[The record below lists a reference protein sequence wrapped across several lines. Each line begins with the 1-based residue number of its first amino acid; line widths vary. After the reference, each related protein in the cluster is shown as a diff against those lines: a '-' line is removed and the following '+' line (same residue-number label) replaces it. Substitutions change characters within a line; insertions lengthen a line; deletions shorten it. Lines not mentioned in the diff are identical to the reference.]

1 MTTNVPN
8 KALLSLCLSSKF
20 SFTSSKLR
28 FLGLRKPKNSL
39 IIHILLWNKKFCIKQ
54 KKLLFGATFLFFY
67 IIFAILQTV
76 IFIIKSVV
84 MKSSYSFRI
93 FRWLSVT
100 ILGLLGFSACGDDD
114 PAETPSAY
122 GTPTANYIYRGTVT
136 DEEGNPIEGIDVVFH
151 GIVEGSMNARLVIKT
166 DKNGVFRTGWLNTSQ
181 TRVETIDFVDRDGE
195 ANGGDFE
202 SLTLEVKDLESKKI
216 SEGSGWYQGE
226 FEVQANVQLEK
237 KE

>member
-1 MTTNVPN
+1 
-8 KALLSLCLSSKF
+8 
-20 SFTSSKLR
+20 
-28 FLGLRKPKNSL
+28 
-39 IIHILLWNKKFCIKQ
+39 
-54 KKLLFGATFLFFY
+54 
-67 IIFAILQTV
+67 
-76 IFIIKSVV
+76 

-93 FRWLSVT
+93 LRWLFVT
-100 ILGLLGFSACGDDD
+100 ILGVLGFSACGGDDD
-114 PAETPSAY
+114 DGPSSTPSAY

-136 DEEGNPIEGIDVVFH
+136 DEEGNPIEGIDVKLNGV
-151 GIVEGSMNARLVIKT
+151 VMGSLNASLVIKT

-202 SLTLEVKDLESKKI
+202 SQTLEVKDLDSKKVT
-216 SEGSGWYQGE
+216 EGSGWYQGE

>member
-1 MTTNVPN
+1 ME
-8 KALLSLCLSSKF
+8 
-20 SFTSSKLR
+20 
-28 FLGLRKPKNSL
+28 LGNFE
-39 IIHILLWNKKFCIKQ
+39 FCIKQ
-54 KKLLFGATFLFFY
+54 EKKLLFGATFLFFY

-93 FRWLSVT
+93 LRWLFVT
-100 ILGLLGFSACGDDD
+100 ILGVLGFSACGDDD

-151 GIVEGSMNARLVIKT
+151 GIVESTMNASLVVKT
-166 DKNGVFRTGWLNTSQ
+166 YEDGTFRTGYLNTSR
-181 TRVETIDFVDRDGE
+181 TSVKTIDFVDRDGE

-216 SEGSGWYQGE
+216 SEGSGWYEGE
-226 FEVQANVQLEK
+226 FEVQVNVQLEK

>member
-1 MTTNVPN
+1 
-8 KALLSLCLSSKF
+8 
-20 SFTSSKLR
+20 
-28 FLGLRKPKNSL
+28 
-39 IIHILLWNKKFCIKQ
+39 
-54 KKLLFGATFLFFY
+54 
-67 IIFAILQTV
+67 
-76 IFIIKSVV
+76 

-93 FRWLSVT
+93 FRWLSVA
-100 ILGLLGFSACGDDD
+100 ILGLLGFSACGGDDD
-114 PAETPSAY
+114 DGPSSTPSAY

-136 DEEGNPIEGIDVVFH
+136 DEEGNPIEGIDVKLNGV
-151 GIVEGSMNARLVIKT
+151 VMGSLNASLVIKT

-202 SLTLEVKDLESKKI
+202 SQTLEVKDLDSKKVT
-216 SEGSGWYQGE
+216 EGSGWYQGE

>member
-1 MTTNVPN
+1 
-8 KALLSLCLSSKF
+8 
-20 SFTSSKLR
+20 
-28 FLGLRKPKNSL
+28 
-39 IIHILLWNKKFCIKQ
+39 
-54 KKLLFGATFLFFY
+54 
-67 IIFAILQTV
+67 
-76 IFIIKSVV
+76 

-100 ILGLLGFSACGDDD
+100 ILGLLGFSACGGDDD
-114 PAETPSAY
+114 DGPSSTPSAY

-136 DEEGNPIEGIDVVFH
+136 DEEGNPIEGIDVKLNGV
-151 GIVEGSMNARLVIKT
+151 VMGSLNASLVIKT
-166 DKNGVFRTGWLNTSQ
+166 DKNGVFRTGYLNTSQ

-202 SLTLEVKDLESKKI
+202 SLTLEVKDLESKKV
-216 SEGSGWYQGE
+216 SEGSGWYEGE